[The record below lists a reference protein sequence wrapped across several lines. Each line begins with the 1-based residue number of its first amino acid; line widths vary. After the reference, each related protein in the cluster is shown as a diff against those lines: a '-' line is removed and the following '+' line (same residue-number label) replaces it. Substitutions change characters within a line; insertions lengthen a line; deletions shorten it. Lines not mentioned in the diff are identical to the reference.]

1 MAPYNEPSPTIA
13 AVLVE
18 KTACGP
24 SDRHHPELKETIDH
38 DRLADSKI
46 VDRQNPTLKTT
57 IPMLPSMLAEGITAD
72 AEDVPEAPV
81 DRADM
86 SAEQLA
92 YYKIG
97 ATTEEKQLAKRIL
110 ARIKADP
117 VVFREAV
124 TEGRDTAAPVS
135 RSAAVLAAEKK
146 STKSSQERLMSDY
159 SYVVVIENPL
169 GHRSA
174 FTIIVKADNS
184 ARADEIVDRAKGA
197 LRMVVDHANT
207 NSSHG

>member
-1 MAPYNEPSPTIA
+1 MSPRPIIA

-97 ATTEEKQLAKRIL
+97 AATEEKQMAKRIL

-117 VVFREAV
+117 VVFRDAV
-124 TEGRDTAAPVS
+124 TGRAGHGRARKSQRCSSGGAAQAGEEIDQVITG
-135 RSAAVLAAEKK
+135 E
-146 STKSSQERLMSDY
+146 TDERLQ
-159 SYVVVIENPL
+159 
-169 GHRSA
+169 
-174 FTIIVKADNS
+174 
-184 ARADEIVDRAKGA
+184 
-197 LRMVVDHANT
+197 LRCRH
-207 NSSHG
+207 